1 MRFNLHTYLYICMHN
16 VYACISKART
26 YDHIP
31 ILFIVYIFIYIYYAF
46 HISVYIYNFN
56 CIICIP
62 IYIYILY
69 LHLYIYMLNSEY
81 TMKEKYI
88 LSIYIYIY
96 FLNLSILSGSWS
108 PTDRWPWCFVPFWHF
123 SCFTGVVWVGWVG
136 GGVAI
141 TYSQCALRGHART

>member
-1 MRFNLHTYLYICMHN
+1 MRFNLHTYLYICVHN

-62 IYIYILY
+62 IYNIIY
-69 LHLYIYMLNSEY
+69 LHLYIYMFNSEY
-81 TMKEKYI
+81 TMKENIYYR
-88 LSIYIYIY
+88 YIYIY
-96 FLNLSILSGSWS
+96 TYIYIFIYLIYLSYLVVGARLIDGHGVLCHFGVFLAS
-108 PTDRWPWCFVPFWHF
+108 PALCGWGGWGGWE
-123 SCFTGVVWVGWVG
+123 VGW
-136 GGVAI
+136 
-141 TYSQCALRGHART
+141 Q